1 VSLSVAGNRDL
12 RLLLGARAVRAF
24 GDGYISLL
32 LPFYLKTLGFS
43 AFQSGRLRPA
53 PCSALGWRRWP

>member
-24 GDGYISLL
+24 GDGYVSLL
-32 LPFYLKTLGFS
+32 LNY
-43 AFQSGRLRPA
+43 
-53 PCSALGWRRWP
+53 